1 MSVLKNIQYIWLNRR
16 TTKLEP
22 FILAVEAFSDAILR
36 SYSNSTDFCTR
47 KYSLPH
53 RKPLPEPS
61 CPSFTAYSF
70 SLTLRGDFEVWEEPN
85 KDGIA
90 ICKGIRHA
98 GSVLGHWTM
107 VSGPRRISM
116 DQIYLMNSEAG
127 SRHQIR
133 IVDSADV
140 ESCNKSNLLALGKTI
155 VWRTGENGCVATGRA

>member
-1 MSVLKNIQYIWLNRR
+1 MGVLKNIQHIWLNRR

-22 FILAVEAFSDAILR
+22 FILAVEAFSDAISR

-47 KYSLPH
+47 KYSLLH
-53 RKPLPEPS
+53 RKPLPRPS

-98 GSVLGHWTM
+98 GSVLGH
-107 VSGPRRISM
+107 
-116 DQIYLMNSEAG
+116 
-127 SRHQIR
+127 
-133 IVDSADV
+133 
-140 ESCNKSNLLALGKTI
+140 
-155 VWRTGENGCVATGRA
+155 